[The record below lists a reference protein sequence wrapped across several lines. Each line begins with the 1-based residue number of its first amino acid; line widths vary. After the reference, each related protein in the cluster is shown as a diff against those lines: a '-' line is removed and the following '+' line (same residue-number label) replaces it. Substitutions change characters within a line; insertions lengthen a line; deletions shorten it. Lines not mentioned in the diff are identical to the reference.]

1 MPFRNNPHGAPGKDH
16 GCDRSEVLM
25 SYPTAW
31 TEHHYPTTLSTLVWD
46 GGVSGCGMGAVR
58 SKCRP

>member
-25 SYPTAW
+25 SIRLCGPSTI
-31 TEHHYPTTLSTLVWD
+31 TLI
-46 GGVSGCGMGAVR
+46 
-58 SKCRP
+58 P